1 MPLASFSHALTDTP
15 VFVSAGPSLVS
26 LSYSKSLDLTG
37 LVMGKVFLACLTHQG
52 QFFFYRDPE
61 QENFFLLNP
70 GKCLQK
76 PAIRVQWNSE
86 LKLLK

>member
-1 MPLASFSHALTDTP
+1 MHACVCALTDSP
-15 VFVSAGPSLVS
+15 VFVSAGLSLLS

-37 LVMGKVFLACLTHQG
+37 LDMGEVFLACLTHQG

-61 QENFFLLNP
+61 QEKEHFPPESRKMSPEP
-70 GKCLQK
+70 G
-76 PAIRVQWNSE
+76 IRVQWNSE